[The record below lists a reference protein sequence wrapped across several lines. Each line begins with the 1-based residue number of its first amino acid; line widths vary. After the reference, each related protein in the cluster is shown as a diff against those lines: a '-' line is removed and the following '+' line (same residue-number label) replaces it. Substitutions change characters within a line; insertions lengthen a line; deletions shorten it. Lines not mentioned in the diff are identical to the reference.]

1 MNITFLTLALICMIN
16 PARLNAQEITGFWE
30 FKKVDV
36 GGKIMT
42 PVAKW
47 TIIDVDHTYRS
58 GNGWL
63 QNSVGTWTYDDKG
76 RQFLPTGINGL
87 KDEFGSFTVSFA
99 NENMMWEREEDGMKV
114 QITMERID
122 EMPMSDADKLIGLWD
137 LIQANKNGKIITST
151 FDPENKQYLF
161 IRWDRI
167 Y

>member
-1 MNITFLTLALICMIN
+1 
-16 PARLNAQEITGFWE
+16 
-30 FKKVDV
+30 
-36 GGKIMT
+36 MT

-47 TIIDVDHTYRS
+47 TIIDDDHTYRS

-63 QNSVGTWTYDDKG
+63 QNSVGTWTYDDKV

-87 KDEFGSFTVSFA
+87 KDEFGSFKVSFS

-114 QITMERID
+114 QITMERIN

-137 LIQANKNGKIITST
+137 LTQANNNGETITPN

-167 Y
+167 YRERTSL